1 MIDIRRSWL
10 EILLGAILE
19 VVWVSAMKHIH
30 TIIGTLII
38 VVIIAFSFYLMIDAS
53 KNIPAGTTYAVYV
66 GLGSLFVVIAGVLI
80 FHESFNW
87 TKLVF
92 IALLTM
98 GVIGLKLVTDFE
110 ERRAH

>member
-1 MIDIRRSWL
+1 MRRSWL

-19 VVWVSAMKHIH
+19 VVWVSAMKHVH

-38 VVIIAFSFYLMIDAS
+38 VAIIILSFYLMIDAS

-66 GLGSLFVVIAGVLI
+66 GLGSLFVVLAGVMI
-80 FHESFNW
+80 FHESFSW
-87 TKLVF
+87 SKLIF
-92 IALLTM
+92 IILLTV
-98 GVIGLKLVTDFE
+98 GVVGLKLVTDYE